1 MIYSPFCR
9 SAELTA
15 EASCLISIS
24 NLNARAVYLAAVK
37 GNQPTLNDKIQA
49 LSIEDNFKISIE
61 NKDSKKLEQEKLE
74 QQGMG

>member
-1 MIYSPFCR
+1 MCR
-9 SAELTA
+9 TDARTA
-15 EASCLISIS
+15 I
-24 NLNARAVYLAAVK
+24 NARAVYLAAVK

-61 NKDSKKLEQEKLE
+61 NKDSKKLEQQKLE